1 MLSSEQL
8 HLELCSAVDCRK
20 NIWRR
25 LRQCDMIKGGDVT
38 LDVRE
43 MMVYFNIGSPEE
55 SHAIQANDGQGI
67 GLLRSEF
74 LYLAANEYPSEEEQF
89 EAYKE
94 VATVTNG
101 KQVVLCILDIGA
113 DRQVEYFHL
122 RKEENPVMGVRAIRI
137 RLNRQEVFRTQLR
150 ALYRA
155 SAFGKA
161 AIMFPIITSV

>member
-1 MLSSEQL
+1 
-8 HLELCSAVDCRK
+8 
-20 NIWRR
+20 
-25 LRQCDMIKGGDVT
+25 MIKGGDVT